1 MKMADE
7 GFQLRAEDELQSA
20 DFPASSLASLQ
31 LRDEAAINESTKHMV
46 DNPEP
51 HSVFPVMMSSPLTQ
65 SEQQADIST
74 ASCPEPSPTA
84 RGKVK
89 RGYT

>member
-1 MKMADE
+1 MAEE

-20 DFPASSLASLQ
+20 DFPASSLASLH
-31 LRDEAAINESTKHMV
+31 LRDEATVINQSTKHMV

-74 ASCPEPSPTA
+74 ASRPEPSPTA